1 MTDTS
6 PVAKLVAGLPK
17 GNGLSRAVPA
27 LFEQRGALIPAILL
41 LKVSEA
47 GLDAD
52 DVEHM
57 RYTIERAELCLGE
70 LERDGKQLL
79 ARAAEKATSRE
90 GQQALFADTADFE
103 AMRKEVLGYLEEWAA
118 EEWPDA
124 TDEQRREQLAEKWV
138 SWHGGHY
145 DARPENGA
153 PAHLHEF
160 AIAVGALADSD
171 PENVTASLT
180 TDPAPDDDGF
190 GAGDDEP
197 QRDDDAPA
205 VPGPEFSGGSQ

>member
-17 GNGLSRAVPA
+17 GNGLARAVPR
-27 LFEQRGALIPAILL
+27 LFEQRGALIPAIML

-79 ARAAEKATSRE
+79 ARASEQATSRE

-103 AMRKEVLGYLEEWAA
+103 AMRTEVLGYLREWA
-118 EEWPDA
+118 EEKWPDA
-124 TDEQRREQLAEKWV
+124 DDAQRAELLAEAWA

-153 PAHLHEF
+153 PAHLREF
-160 AIAVGALADSD
+160 AISCGALADSD
-171 PENVTASLT
+171 PENVTAPLE
-180 TDPAPDDDGF
+180 
-190 GAGDDEP
+190 DDEP
-197 QRDDDAPA
+197 ADDPADDGSDDEPAADSSVPAPA
-205 VPGPEFSGGSQ
+205 FSGGA